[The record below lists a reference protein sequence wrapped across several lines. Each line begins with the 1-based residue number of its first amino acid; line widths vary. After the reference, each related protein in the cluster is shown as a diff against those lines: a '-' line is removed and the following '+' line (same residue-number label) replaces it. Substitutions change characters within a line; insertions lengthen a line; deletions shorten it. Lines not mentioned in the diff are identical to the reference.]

1 MTETAEKALLD
12 WYVEAGVDETIGNA
26 PVDRF
31 VTAQSA
37 ADRPK
42 SAGAVRT
49 ETDSLREATSP
60 PPLQSRD
67 AAVQTAQEVAA
78 AASTLDELRTAFE
91 AFDGCPLKETAMNS
105 VFADGSP
112 EARLMFIGEAPGG
125 EEDRKGIPF
134 VGPAGQLLDKMLM
147 AIGIERSRFTSP
159 TSCPGGRPVIAIQPT
174 PKSPHACPFS
184 NVTSRW

>member
-1 MTETAEKALLD
+1 MTETAEKSVARL
-12 WYVEAGVDETIGNA
+12 VCRGRGDETIGNA

-37 ADRPK
+37 ADPAQKAQVQSAPK
-42 SAGAVRT
+42 RT
-49 ETDSLREATSP
+49 SLREATSP

-91 AFDGCPLKETAMNS
+91 AFDGCPLKETAMNF

-125 EEDRKGIPF
+125 EEDRKDPF
-134 VGPAGQLLDKMLM
+134 CRSSRTASRQNAM
-147 AIGIERSRFTSP
+147 AIGIERSEIYITNICLAAAR
-159 TSCPGGRPVIAIQPT
+159 
-174 PKSPHACPFS
+174 
-184 NVTSRW
+184 